1 MKVVILADN
10 MVFLNCETTC
20 PLGGDVSFIWKRDEY
35 RVENNL
41 DPELSEYL
49 QLLNF
54 SREDEGNYSCAVR
67 GRVLISSPT
76 VRLSSLRK
84 SDGDQRLLTP
94 DTRWAH

>member
-1 MKVVILADN
+1 MKVVILPN
-10 MVFLNCETTC
+10 NIVFLTCETAC

-41 DPELSEYL
+41 DLSEYL
-49 QLLNF
+49 QLRNF
-54 SREDEGNYSCAVR
+54 SRKDEGNYSCAVR
-67 GRVLISSPT
+67 DRVLISSPT